1 MKTLYNVADLSRQA
15 LHQWQKPSFS
25 ELERTPACEVIDLAL
40 QVRKNYLPGSG
51 ARELYKFIRKTPE
64 LSNQLKGWGKH
75 HFERLCLE
83 NGFRVI
89 SKRFIPKTTQRGS
102 FVFPNL
108 IAGTEI
114 KDINR
119 IWVSDIS
126 YIHSQMGKLIGYA
139 TSLIDLY
146 SRRLLGLSFSEN
158 MTAEQTAIAV
168 IKQGLKQR
176 KMDYFENLIFHSDG
190 GKQYIDKLFLSL
202 LANAQI
208 TSSMAE
214 NCLEN
219 GYAEAFNDTLKN
231 HILAGMKINS
241 YQQLSKQ
248 RKFIIKSYNTY
259 KGHSGIDGF
268 TPIEYENHI
277 LTLKSCQRTTL
288 KVKEIL

>member
-1 MKTLYNVADLSRQA
+1 MKALYKAAGLSRQA
-15 LHQWQKPSFS
+15 LSQWQKPSKS
-25 ELERTPACEVIDLAL
+25 ELERTPACEVLDLAL
-40 QVRKNYLPGSG
+40 QIRKNYLPGIG
-51 ARELYKFIRKTPE
+51 AREIYKFISRHPKF
-64 LSNQLKGWGKH
+64 SNKLKGWGKH
-75 HFERLCLE
+75 QFERLCLE

-89 SKRFIPKTTQRGS
+89 PKRFIPKTTQRGS

-108 IAGTEI
+108 ISGMEI

-126 YIHSQMGKLIGYA
+126 YIHSQQGKHIGYA
-139 TSLIDLY
+139 TSMIDLY
-146 SRRLLGLSFSEN
+146 SRRLLGLSFSQN

-168 IKQGLKQR
+168 IKQAFKQR
-176 KMDYFENLIFHSDG
+176 EDNCLKNLIFHSDG
-190 GKQYIDKLFLSL
+190 GKQYIDNVFLSL
-202 LANAQI
+202 LRQAHI
-208 TSSMAE
+208 SSSMAE

-219 GYAEAFNDTLKN
+219 AYAEAFNDTLKN
-231 HILAGMKINS
+231 HMLAGLKFNS
-241 YQQLSKQ
+241 YEQLNKQ

-268 TPIEYENHI
+268 TPIEYEKYI